1 VQECWD
7 QGITDLVIWATGL
20 FVIIEQNWLFSI
32 PDLENPPQAIN
43 LPDPHLE
50 ELPHCIAA
58 IEPHT
63 MSGSL
68 EVNSYSWDPQSFL

>member
-7 QGITDLVIWATGL
+7 PGIADLVIWATGL
-20 FVIIEQNWLFSI
+20 IVIIEQNWLFSI
-32 PDLENPPQAIN
+32 PDLENPPQAIK

-50 ELPHCIAA
+50 ELPHCIAG

-63 MSGSL
+63 VSGSL
-68 EVNSYSWDPQSFL
+68 EVNS